1 MITQSQLAQL
11 QSSVYSLQ
19 VATARLA
26 AAQSGQRPASQRQYY
41 YPRSTTAQAA
51 ARHSPAASARTGA
64 RLVQKP
70 QVATRYRPASTNTN
84 VFGTVHGAAR
94 NVVSGAGTAAR
105 SVGSTVGTTV
115 SGAASRARSVWTSH
129 ISQFRNQYN
138 PNGPSMAPNCGP
150 ASVTMALRMVGLD
163 IPGFK
168 GQRDQRV
175 LDKARIIATGKNDTR
190 VGTTDTELER
200 VIKASGGKF
209 SESSNFSTLTSWI
222 KKGVPVIMAGN
233 PAYAW
238 NKRISGNQVY
248 PFNGGHWVTV
258 SGYDSSKRQY
268 IVNDP
273 LSAIGPIYVPE
284 SELASYFSK
293 GGLGIG
299 VYR

>member
-26 AAQSGQRPASQRQYY
+26 ASVGQQASYPTSNAYIQRRPVQRQAYY
-41 YPRSTTAQAA
+41 ASPATAA
-51 ARHSPAASARTGA
+51 SPAATGA
-64 RLVQKP
+64 RMVQSQQAP
-70 QVATRYRPASTNTN
+70 SLATRYRTTTSNALS
-84 VFGTVHGAAR
+84 AAR
-94 NVVSGAGTAAR
+94 GATRTVVSGAGTAVGTAAR
-105 SVGSTVGTTV
+105 AVSSVGS
-115 SGAASRARSVWTSH
+115 RARTVWTAH

-138 PNGPSMAPNCGP
+138 PNGPAMAPNCGP

-163 IPGFK
+163 IPGFN

-175 LDKARIIATGKNDTR
+175 LDRARIIATGKNDTR

-200 VIKASGGKF
+200 VISAAGGKF
-209 SESSNFSTLTSWI
+209 SESTNFATLTNWI
-222 KKGVPVIMAGN
+222 KRGVPVIMAGN
-233 PAYAW
+233 PAHAW
-238 NKRISGNQVY
+238 NKRIPGNQVY

-258 SGYDSSKRQY
+258 SGYDSSKGQY

-284 SELASYFSK
+284 RELANYFAQ
-293 GGLGIG
+293 GRLGIG